1 MNDNCSPSA
10 LYRQRVQAGEIE
22 NDAFQAEAL
31 AALDALWQQLSGH
44 TDIPD
49 NAPLGVYLWGS
60 VGRGKTMLMDLF
72 FQSLPEGLGRRQHFH
87 HFMSALHRELNTT
100 FGVANPLQHI
110 AARMAREVKVICFDE
125 FFVSDIADAML
136 LGNLIQALFEEG
148 CYLVATS
155 NIPISGLFQSQ
166 LQKDRFAPTITVL
179 EDRLLS
185 FHFAGQKDHRFRLPA
200 DQSIF
205 FTSQTEFDSLMDSLF
220 DTDFD
225 SQGAILVNHRQL
237 PYRQQSESILWCDFK
252 DLCVSPRSA
261 QDYISLA
268 QEYDCIAISNIPELS
283 STPYEHIKARGT
295 EDGAVGSGQ
304 TGEREVSLGIHD
316 DAVRRFISLVD
327 ECYDQR
333 IKMVFRSEVD
343 LANLYTNGI
352 LLFEFQRTFS
362 RITEMQ
368 TSGYLNTSAT

>member
-1 MNDNCSPSA
+1 MIVHNSPSA
-10 LYRQRVQAGEIE
+10 LYRQRVDTGAIE

-31 AALDALWQQLSGH
+31 AALDSLWQQLSGNLERPS
-44 TDIPD
+44 DAI
-49 NAPLGVYLWGS
+49 LGVYLWGS

-72 FQSLPEGLGRRQHFH
+72 FQSLPQGLGRRQHFH

-100 FGVANPLQHI
+100 FGIANPLRHI

-136 LGNLIQALFEEG
+136 LGNLIQALFDEG

-155 NIPISGLFQSQ
+155 NIPVSGLFQNQ
-166 LQKDRFAPTITVL
+166 LQKDRFAPTIAVL
-179 EDRLLS
+179 ESRLLS
-185 FHFAGQKDHRFRLPA
+185 FHFAGKKDHRFRLPA
-200 DQSIF
+200 DQTVF
-205 FTSQTEFDSLMDSLF
+205 FTCQSEFDAFINDLF
-220 DTDFD
+220 EVG
-225 SQGAILVNHRQL
+225 SNGQGSIRVNHREL
-237 PYRQQSESILWCDFK
+237 PYLQQSESLLWCDFN

-261 QDYISLA
+261 QDYIRLA
-268 QEYDCIAISNIPELS
+268 QEYDCLIISNIPELS

-333 IKMVFRSEVD
+333 IKMVFKADVS

-362 RITEMQ
+362 RISEMQ
-368 TSGYLNTSAT
+368 TTGYLN

>member
-1 MNDNCSPSA
+1 MNVNSSPSA
-10 LYRQRVQAGEIE
+10 LYRQRVQTGEIE
-22 NDAFQAEAL
+22 SDAFQAEAL

-44 TDIPD
+44 TDVPP
-49 NAPLGVYLWGS
+49 NTNLGVYLWGS

-72 FQSLPEGLGRRQHFH
+72 FQSLPEGMGRRQHFH
-87 HFMSALHRELNTT
+87 HFMSALHREVNTT
-100 FGVANPLQHI
+100 FGIANPLQHI

-136 LGNLIQALFEEG
+136 LGNLIQALFDEG

-155 NIPISGLFQSQ
+155 NIPISGLFQNQ
-166 LQKDRFAPTITVL
+166 IQKDRFAPTIAVL
-179 EDRLLS
+179 ESRLVS
-185 FHFAGQKDHRFRLPA
+185 FHFAGDKDHRFRLPA
-200 DQSIF
+200 DQTVF
-205 FTSQTEFDSLMDSLF
+205 FTCEAEFDSLMCSLLEG
-220 DTDFD
+220 DV
-225 SQGAILVNHRQL
+225 SNQGTIRVNHREL
-237 PYRQQSESILWCDFK
+237 PYQQQTEAILWCDFK

-268 QEYDCIAISNIPELS
+268 QSYDCIVVSNIPELS
-283 STPYEHIKARGT
+283 GTPYEHIKARGT

-333 IKMVFRSEVD
+333 IKMVFKAEVA

-362 RITEMQ
+362 RISEMQ
-368 TSGYLNTSAT
+368 TSGYINR

>member
-1 MNDNCSPSA
+1 MNVNSSPSA
-10 LYRQRVQAGEIE
+10 LYHQRVQTGEIE
-22 NDAFQAEAL
+22 SDAFQAEAL
-31 AALDALWQQLSGH
+31 AALDTLWRQLLSH
-44 TDIPD
+44 DTLLPD
-49 NAPLGVYLWGS
+49 STLGVYLWGS

-72 FQSLPEGLGRRQHFH
+72 YQSLPQGMGRRQHFH

-136 LGNLIQALFEEG
+136 LGTLIQALFEEG

-155 NIPISGLFQSQ
+155 NTPISGFFQNQ
-166 LQKDRFAPTITVL
+166 LQKDRFAPTIEVL
-179 EDRLLS
+179 EARLTS
-185 FHFAGQKDHRFRLPA
+185 FHFRGNKDHRFRLPA
-200 DQSIF
+200 DQSTY
-205 FTSQTEFDSLMDSLF
+205 FTCQSAFVELIRTLF
-220 DTDFD
+220 EDL
-225 SQGAILVNHRQL
+225 SAPKGSIRVNHREL
-237 PYRQQSESILWCDFK
+237 PYLQQSESILWCDFK

-261 QDYISLA
+261 QDYINLA
-268 QEYDCIAISNIPELS
+268 QSYDCIVVSNIPELS
-283 STPYEHIKARGT
+283 GTPYEHIKARGT
-295 EDGAVGSGQ
+295 EDGAIGSGQ

-333 IKMVFRSEVD
+333 IKMVFHADVALTD
-343 LANLYTNGI
+343 LYSNGI

-362 RITEMQ
+362 RISEMQ
-368 TSGYLNTSAT
+368 TSGYVNRDIP